1 MYYYNFSNK
10 VTIVVLTS
18 LSLLLFY
25 IYSSQIT
32 FGAFI
37 QCPPGT
43 RCYGT
48 PDNDIIISNNIP
60 GVIIHGGAGNDYIT
74 SSRDDIASTE
84 DKVNE
89 VLIYGD
95 DGDDT
100 LIGGTNND
108 YLNGGKGNDKYYGG
122 FGDDTLIETSSIRSE
137 GGDSYVFS
145 GNDYMFGSI
154 GDDYIDGGLGVIK
167 SLEGMIMII

>member
-122 FGDDTLIETSSIRSE
+122 FGDDTLIETSSIRSG

-154 GDDYIDGGLGVIK
+154 GDDYIDGGLGV
-167 SLEGMIMII
+167 